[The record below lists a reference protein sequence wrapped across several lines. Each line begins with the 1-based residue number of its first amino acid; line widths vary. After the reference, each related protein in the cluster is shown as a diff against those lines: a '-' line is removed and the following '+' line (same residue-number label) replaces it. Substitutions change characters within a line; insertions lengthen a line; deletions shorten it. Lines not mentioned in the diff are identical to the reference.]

1 MIRTTISVSTIDRCV
16 IALVLAIGASTQV
29 YADDRLPDT
38 TVVASRGTATVT
50 LRDVDAS
57 LQRIPPNQRGD
68 MMNSPKRI
76 EELIT
81 QLLLT
86 RQLSN
91 EAKAAKLDRDPLV
104 VHAMELSKENA
115 LGGLAVVH
123 YRSTVD
129 VGDVAKLAKERFDAN
144 PAAYAIPE
152 DVVVQHIL
160 IDVQKRSDNEALT
173 LATSLLGRAK
183 KGEDFDALVAEYSD
197 DPSKATNKGVID
209 QASSG
214 RMDKHFAEASAQLR
228 NKDELAP
235 VTKSQFGYHIIK
247 LVSRTEPRQ
256 RTWDEISAGVIDDTR
271 SRMTEA
277 RVKDHVDQL
286 RGMELDANP
295 DVVASLRTRYLTAPV
310 PSVEPKQ
317 AAKN

>member
-1 MIRTTISVSTIDRCV
+1 MTPFRNHS
-16 IALVLAIGASTQV
+16 IAPRLAILALALGAGCAAH
-29 YADDRLPDT
+29 ADERLPDT
-38 TVVASRGTATVT
+38 TVVASRGTAVVT

-57 LQRIPPNQRGD
+57 LQRIPANQRWD

-76 EELIT
+76 EELVN

-91 EAKAAKLDRDPLV
+91 EAKAAKLDSDPLV
-104 VHAMELSKENA
+104 QHAMELSKENL
-115 LGGLAVVH
+115 LGGLAVIH
-123 YRSTVD
+123 YRTTVD
-129 VGDVAKLAKERFDAN
+129 VGDVAQLAKERYDAD

-160 IDVQKRSDNEALT
+160 IDVQKRSDNEAQT
-173 LATSLLGRAK
+173 LARSLLDRVR
-183 KGEDFDALVAEYSD
+183 KGEDFDALVAEFSD

-214 RMDKHFAEASAQLR
+214 RMDKHFADASGALR
-228 NKDELAP
+228 TPGELAP
-235 VTKSQFGYHIIK
+235 ITKSQFGYHIIK
-247 LVSRTEPRQ
+247 LVSRTEPKQ

-271 SRMTEA
+271 TRMTEA

-286 RGMELDANP
+286 RGMDLDANP
-295 DVVASLRTRYLTAPV
+295 EVIASLRTRYQAAPV
-310 PSVEPKQ
+310 PP
-317 AAKN
+317 AATTTGGQ